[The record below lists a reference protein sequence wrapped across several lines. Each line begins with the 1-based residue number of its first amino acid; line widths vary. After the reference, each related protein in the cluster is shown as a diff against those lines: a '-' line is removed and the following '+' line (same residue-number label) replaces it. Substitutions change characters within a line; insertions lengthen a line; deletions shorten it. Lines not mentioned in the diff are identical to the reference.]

1 MLRTATAAAR
11 FLCMGPRGGR
21 WTHGCGA
28 GKALRS
34 LHDVLFGVRNR
45 RTEEACRTRLPRPP
59 HRRGRTIYVDRPQ
72 ICRGFACDWLGRRE
86 LPPHF
91 RPDLVGAI
99 LMEDADS
106 DEFWAVRAPE
116 RPTAWRNPRA
126 FAHPVAAAK
135 SGRTVVAKAGLLSRR
150 IFASGAW
157 APSV

>member
-1 MLRTATAAAR
+1 MCCSALEIAERKKPAGR
-11 FLCMGPRGGR
+11 VCPDRRIGG
-21 WTHGCGA
+21 GC
-28 GKALRS
+28 
-34 LHDVLFGVRNR
+34 
-45 RTEEACRTRLPRPP
+45 
-59 HRRGRTIYVDRPQ
+59 TIYVDQPQ
-72 ICRGFACDWLGRRE
+72 ICRDFACDWLGRRE

-135 SGRTVVAKAGLLSRR
+135 SGRTVVVKAGLLSWR